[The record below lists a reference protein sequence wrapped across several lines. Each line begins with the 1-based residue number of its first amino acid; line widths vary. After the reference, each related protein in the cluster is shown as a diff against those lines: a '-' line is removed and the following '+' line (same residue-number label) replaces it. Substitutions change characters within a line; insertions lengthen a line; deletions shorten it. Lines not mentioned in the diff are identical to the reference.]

1 MTRIGTVYGQGL
13 YTLAKEE
20 ALQEEILQ
28 QLQVLEACFAGDPA
42 YGKLLATRDIPKEE
56 RIGMLDSA
64 FAGKVHPYVL
74 NFLKIL
80 TEKGYIRHFSDCCQA
95 YQELYQDAHGILP
108 VRVVTAV
115 ALTQEQ
121 SRRLADKLSR
131 MTGKTIELNPTV
143 DAACMGGVR
152 LDYDGRRVDDTVR
165 HRLDAMHSLLENT
178 VL

>member
-1 MTRIGTVYGQGL
+1 MTQIGNVYAQALYGL
-13 YTLAKEE
+13 ARDEGLDG
-20 ALQEEILQ
+20 EILEQ
-28 QLQVLEACFAGDPA
+28 MRTLNQAFSENPDFLR
-42 YGKLLATRDIPKEE
+42 LLSAPNLSKEE
-56 RIGMLDSA
+56 RCRILDES
-64 FAGKVHPYVL
+64 FARNLQPYLL
-74 NFLKIL
+74 NFLKLL

>member
-1 MTRIGTVYGQGL
+1 MTQVGNVYAQALYGL
-13 YTLAKEE
+13 ARDEGLDG
-20 ALQEEILQ
+20 EILEQ
-28 QLQVLEACFAGDPA
+28 MKTLNQAFSENPDFLR
-42 YGKLLATRDIPKEE
+42 LLSAPNLSKEE
-56 RIGMLDSA
+56 RCRILDES
-64 FAGKVHPYVL
+64 FARNLQPYLL
-74 NFLKIL
+74 NFLKLL